1 MTLWVTWE
9 NKVNEEKSLS
19 SDLEEENA
27 NLTFVLVAL
36 SFLRVAISLFF
47 SLPIFSLRVN
57 NGRVQKAHL
66 SSLTNLPESRR
77 CIGFMPLFF
86 TSKFMIAPS
95 YTSECLITFFSFF
108 STFCNGLI
116 IPIIGIVF
124 MKYEWILNVSSKW
137 CVDRMIR
144 ALKACRLSFFWED
157 CDKPSS
163 SWKPKENDVVYPS
176 LLSTEAI
183 ERLYVP
189 LFRLHFGSS
198 YLLSPL
204 FQSAKILKIEPLFF
218 PSFSDETTL
227 FPIFFLSFSHQKKK
241 EKFWYFLHRSLM

>member
-1 MTLWVTWE
+1 MNV
-9 NKVNEEKSLS
+9 S
-19 SDLEEENA
+19 SH
-27 NLTFVLVAL
+27 
-36 SFLRVAISLFF
+36 FF
-47 SLPIFSLRVN
+47 P
-57 NGRVQKAHL
+57 
-66 SSLTNLPESRR
+66 
-77 CIGFMPLFF
+77 
-86 TSKFMIAPS
+86 
-95 YTSECLITFFSFF
+95 FF

-227 FPIFFLSFSHQKKK
+227 FPIFFPPKKK
-241 EKFWYFLHRSLM
+241 KKSFDISSIGHWCNPLLRLEAVLDLSPFLFYFFTGPFEDPQISKEKGTAKPLP